1 MQTDNYLQMM
11 IDSLRMKQKILEKLV
26 LLNEEQ
32 TKLVTAEDFDE
43 NAFQQNMEEKGDLI
57 ENMIKLDEGFNMVFT
72 RIKEQLDGKRAL
84 YREEITTMQKLIK
97 TVTELGVQVEAQEA
111 RNKTLVQ
118 NKFTNMRKD
127 IQNAKRSTQMANT
140 YYKNMNK
147 LNYEPHFM
155 DQKK

>member
-43 NAFQQNMEEKGDLI
+43 NAFQQNMEDKGDLI

-72 RIKEQLDGKRAL
+72 RIKEQLDGKREL

-111 RNKTLVQ
+111 RNKILVQ